1 MFRKRGFIFSVKTAD
16 LAWRVVLYG
25 LVAGQLIAIIA
36 FLLAVF
42 VPNLEQQA
50 PFVSMLF
57 GLTSFIGLL
66 LWSVESVI
74 PRPALTRFALRAVL
88 LSCTFW
94 AMSPL
99 TYLLKPNKR
108 LIQQREDVSAVFQQM
123 IAQGEVAKPPSPPT
137 DFKVGQR
144 AGIFIIAYKTQD
156 KEDVRYY
163 VSDKCER
170 FWVFRNLR
178 DRSEITRP
186 QRDQ

>member
-1 MFRKRGFIFSVKTAD
+1 M
-16 LAWRVVLYG
+16 VLYG
-25 LVAGQLIAIIA
+25 LVAAQLIAILV
-36 FLLAVF
+36 FLLAAF
-42 VPNLEQQA
+42 VPALDQQA
-50 PFVSMLF
+50 PFISMMF

-99 TYLLKPNKR
+99 IYMLKPNKR
-108 LIQQREDVSAVFQQM
+108 LIQQREDVSGVFQQM
-123 IAQGEVAKPPSPPT
+123 IAEGEVANPPSPPT
-137 DFKVGQR
+137 DFKVWGR
-144 AGIFIIAYKTQD
+144 AGSFVISYKIQD
-156 KEDVRYY
+156 HEEKRYH

-170 FWVFRNLR
+170 FWVFRNLS
-178 DRSEITRP
+178 DKSEIQRR

>member
-1 MFRKRGFIFSVKTAD
+1 MHRSQSAFV
-16 LAWRVVLYG
+16 WRAVLYG
-25 LVAGQLIAIIA
+25 LVAAQLIAILA

-42 VPNLEQQA
+42 RPELDQQA
-50 PFVSMLF
+50 SFIYTMF

-99 TYLLKPNKR
+99 FLLLKPNKR
-108 LIQQREDVSAVFQQM
+108 LIQERADVTGIFQQM
-123 IAQGEVAKPPSPPT
+123 IAEGEVARPPSPPT
-137 DFKVGQR
+137 DFTVGR
-144 AGIFIIAYKTQD
+144 KGPCFVISYKTQD
-156 KEDVRYY
+156 HEQRYY
-163 VSDKCER
+163 VRDKCER
-170 FWVFRNLR
+170 FWVFRNLS

-186 QRDQ
+186 QRHQ

>member
-1 MFRKRGFIFSVKTAD
+1 MHPSKSA

-25 LVAGQLIAIIA
+25 LVAAQLIAILA

-42 VPNLEQQA
+42 RPDLDRQA
-50 PFVSMLF
+50 SFIYMMF

-88 LSCTFW
+88 LTCTFW

-99 TYLLKPNKR
+99 IYLLKPNKR
-108 LIQQREDVSAVFQQM
+108 LIQERADVSSIFQQM
-123 IAQGEVAKPPSPPT
+123 VAEGEVARPPSPPA
-137 DFKVGQR
+137 DFTVGR
-144 AGIFIIAYKTQD
+144 KGPCFVISYKIQD
-156 KEDVRYY
+156 HEQRYY

-170 FWVFRNLR
+170 FWVFRNLS
-178 DRSEITRP
+178 DRSEIKKP
-186 QRDQ
+186 QRGQ

>member
-1 MFRKRGFIFSVKTAD
+1 M
-16 LAWRVVLYG
+16 VLYG
-25 LVAGQLIAIIA
+25 LVAAQLIAILV
-36 FLLAVF
+36 FLLAAF
-42 VPNLEQQA
+42 VPDLDQQA
-50 PFVSMLF
+50 PYISMMF

-99 TYLLKPNKR
+99 IYMLKPNKR
-108 LIQQREDVSAVFQQM
+108 LIQQREHVSAVFQQM
-123 IAQGEVAKPPSPPT
+123 IAEGKVDKPPSPPT
-137 DFKVGQR
+137 DFKVGR
-144 AGIFIIAYKTQD
+144 KGPCFVITYKTQD
-156 KEDVRYY
+156 HEEQRYY

-170 FWVFRNLR
+170 FWVFRNLS
-178 DRSEITRP
+178 DRSDITRP